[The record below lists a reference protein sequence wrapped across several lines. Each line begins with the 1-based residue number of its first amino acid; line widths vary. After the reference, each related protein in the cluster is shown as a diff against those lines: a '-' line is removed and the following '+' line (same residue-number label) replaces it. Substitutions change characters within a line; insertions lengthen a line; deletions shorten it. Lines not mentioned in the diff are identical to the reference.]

1 MTAEQA
7 FTVSFADG
15 RAQQTDVLRTITAHL
30 PDRISRLWNPAWRRV
45 MLVGIG
51 ASYAALASPMQ
62 QLRQAGVLA
71 YRTNGADFPTIAADA
86 ADVAVLVSQS
96 GRSQETVALADRL
109 QKAGIATLAITNRD
123 HNPLAEMADLHL
135 GLGDQPDSRVST
147 VGFMITTAALGM
159 LADYAADGSI
169 DVHWPAVPDR
179 MDAVLTATGAA
190 MSSEAAAHFRTGA
203 VDVVAAAEGLTVA
216 EAVALLFR
224 EGPLTPASAYDTRS
238 YLHGPMDCAG
248 SDVTHLL
255 IGGDREH
262 RLATQL
268 RERTDRVLLTS
279 DHLDDRATDHWTLT
293 QRALIEVG
301 MLQGLVSATAQVR
314 RSPIDEPVFVRQDT
328 KVPLPPDERHTNK
341 GVRT

>member
-7 FTVSFADG
+7 LPLSFADG
-15 RAQQTDVLRTITAHL
+15 RAQQTDVLRNITAHL

-62 QLRQAGVLA
+62 QLRRAGVLT
-71 YRTNGADFPTIAADA
+71 YRTNGADFPTIATDA

-109 QKAGIATLAITNRD
+109 QKAGISTLAITNRD
-123 HNPLAEMADLHL
+123 HNPLAEVAGLHL

-159 LADYAADGSI
+159 LADYAAEGTVD
-169 DVHWPAVPDR
+169 HRWPALPDR
-179 MDAVLTATGAA
+179 MDAVTTATDEL
-190 MSSEAAAHFRTGA
+190 MSAQAGHFRTGA
-203 VDVVAAAEGLTVA
+203 VDVVAPAERLTVA

-224 EGPLTPASAYDTRS
+224 EGPLVPASAYDTRS

-255 IGGDREH
+255 IGGDREN

-279 DHLDDRATDHWTLT
+279 DHLDDQPDDHWTFT
-293 QRALIEVG
+293 QQALIEVG

-314 RSPIDEPVFVRQDT
+314 RNPVDDPVFVRQDT
-328 KVPLPPDERHTNK
+328 KVA
-341 GVRT
+341 